1 MIKYSKDTDHIV
13 TLTLDMKGRQ
23 RNLLNHELVETFRPV
38 LEHLLREKVAGNL
51 KGVVITSAKE
61 NFLVGGDLK
70 YLSEVESSK
79 EIFEY
84 SEKLKA
90 FFRVLERPGIPVVA
104 AINGN
109 AIGTGFEMALA
120 CHHRVVLDSPDIRV
134 GLPEVSYGVMPGN
147 GGTVRLLWVLG
158 IEKAFEILTQGRILR
173 PNEALQAGIVDELAK
188 DENDLINKAKQ
199 FILSS
204 PEVRRPWDQPDALIP
219 GGTARDP
226 KSARLISRLA
236 AKVKA
241 KYRDHYPAPSA
252 VLNVLNDGSQ
262 LDFETAS
269 RIESR
274 YYAALLES
282 RESANMTQAM
292 WFDKN
297 DISNGLSRP
306 AGFGKF
312 RPRKVGIIGAG
323 MMGSGIASTCL
334 TAGHEV
340 ILKDVSKP
348 IAEKGKEKIELML
361 NDFLT
366 SGKINESEKNSAIK
380 RIRTTESSEEFS
392 DCDIVIESVFENA
405 NVKKKVVAETQ
416 EYLDNFSLLASNTIS
431 IPITKL
437 AQKSI
442 RPEQF
447 VGLHFFRP
455 AHESPLVEI
464 VRGEKTSDETIA
476 RAFDFVKAIG
486 KTPII
491 VKDDWGF
498 YVARVR
504 NTYVLEGI
512 TMLQEGYSPALIE
525 NLGLASGMPM
535 GPLALADELSLP
547 LILNYEKQAAEH
559 YGEKYTQHPAVSVL
573 NVMLDKLN
581 REGKNKKAGFYEY
594 TENNK
599 RIWPELIKH
608 FPTTINSYQE
618 DEIIERYLFAQIL
631 EAIWCLQEK
640 VVSTVQEANLGSVYG
655 WGFPAFRGGVIQYVR
670 DYGKKNFIEESDE
683 LKKAH
688 GGRFTVPKWL
698 KKNEV

>member
-1 MIKYSKDTDHIV
+1 MIKYAKDTDHIA
-13 TLTLDMKGRQ
+13 TLTLDMAGRQ
-23 RNLLNHELVETFRPV
+23 RNLLNHELVVTFRPV
-38 LEHLLREKVAGNL
+38 LEHLLREKVAGKL
-51 KGVVITSAKE
+51 KGVVITSAKQ

-70 YLSEVESSK
+70 YLSETESSQ

-90 FFRVLERPGIPVVA
+90 FFRVLEKPGIPVVA

-109 AIGTGFEMALA
+109 AIGTGFELALA
-120 CHHRVVLDSPDIRV
+120 CHHRVVVDSPDIRV
-134 GLPEVSYGVMPGN
+134 GLPEVRYGVMPGN
-147 GGTVRLLWVLG
+147 GGTVRLLWILG
-158 IEKAFEILTQGRILR
+158 IEKAFEIITQGRTLR

-188 DENDLINKAKQ
+188 NQEDLLAKAKKY
-199 FILSS
+199 ILTTDEYS
-204 PEVRRPWDQPDALIP
+204 RPWDRPEAMIP
-219 GGTARDP
+219 GGTAKDP

-241 KYRDHYPAPSA
+241 KYRDHYPAPLA

-282 RESANMTQAM
+282 PESANMTQAL

-306 AGFGKF
+306 NGFGKF
-312 RPRKVGIIGAG
+312 RPRKVGIIGSG

-334 TAGHEV
+334 SAGQKV
-340 ILKDVSKP
+340 VLKDVSLP
-348 IAEKGKEKIELML
+348 IAEKGKEKVERML
-361 NDFLT
+361 DSFLA
-366 SGKINESEKNSAIK
+366 SGKINEQEKSDAFS
-380 RIRTTESSEEFS
+380 RIRTTDSAIDFS
-392 DCDIVIESVFENA
+392 DCDLVIESVFENA

-416 EYLDNFSLLASNTIS
+416 EHLDEYSLMASNTVS
-431 IPITKL
+431 IPITQL
-437 AQKSI
+437 AEKSI

-464 VRGEKTSDETIA
+464 VRGKKTSDETIA

-486 KTPII
+486 KTPIV

-512 TMLQEGYSPALIE
+512 TMLQEGYAPALIE
-525 NLGLASGMPM
+525 NLGLAAGMPT

-547 LILNYEKQAAEH
+547 LVLKYEQQAADH

-573 NVMLDKLN
+573 NKMLEKLN
-581 REGKNKKAGFYEY
+581 RESKKNKGGFYDY
-594 TENNK
+594 SENEK
-599 RIWPELIKH
+599 QLWPELTEY
-608 FPTTINSYQE
+608 FPTTKKEYKAE
-618 DEIIERYLFAQIL
+618 EIIERFLFAQIL

-655 WGFPAFRGGVIQYVR
+655 WGFPAFMGGVIQYVR
-670 DYGKKNFIEESDE
+670 EYGKDKFIAEAEE

-688 GGRFTVPKWL
+688 GGRFSVPRWL
-698 KKNEV
+698 GRNEV